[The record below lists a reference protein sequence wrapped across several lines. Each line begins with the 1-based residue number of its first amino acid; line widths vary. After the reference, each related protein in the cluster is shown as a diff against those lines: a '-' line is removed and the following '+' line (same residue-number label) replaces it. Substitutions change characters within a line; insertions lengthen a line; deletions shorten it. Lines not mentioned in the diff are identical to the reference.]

1 MHSSFLKYGLSIV
14 ALVVA
19 SGCAHNS
26 EVTYPGH
33 TMPPR
38 DMGIVADDDE
48 RGLTVTLAMTNAVP
62 LSSEAFLTDG
72 RCQRYSLSFEPLEA
86 YKDEPF
92 YPRYHITAHGPIPSD
107 SRFLFGAGLYLIS
120 FTYTNTE
127 SAKHNV
133 INRAFVINR
142 KSISY
147 PIYWMMKNGH

>member
-1 MHSSFLKYGLSIV
+1 
-14 ALVVA
+14 
-19 SGCAHNS
+19 
-26 EVTYPGH
+26 
-33 TMPPR
+33 MPPR
-38 DMGIVADDDE
+38 DMGIVADDNE

-62 LSSEAFLTDG
+62 LSSDAFLTDG
-72 RCQRYSLSFEPLEA
+72 RGQRYSLSFEPLEA

-107 SRFLFGAGLYLIS
+107 SRFFFGAGLYLIS